1 MTGPQIQPV
10 THLGIDPG
18 LCGEVVALAPGR
30 AQTRLT
36 TLASMK
42 VDESGLVHGG
52 FVFGLAD
59 LAAMLAV
66 NDPNVVL
73 GSASTRFLRPVRIGD
88 VLTAR
93 ATCTAESGRKRVVA
107 VEVLRGDEPVM
118 TGELT
123 CFVLDRHVLADM
135 SVSPERP

>member
-1 MTGPQIQPV
+1 MTGPQTSPR
-10 THLGIDPG
+10 THLRIDAD
-18 LCGEVVALAPGR
+18 LCGEVVVLQPGE
-30 AQTRLT
+30 AEVRLT
-36 TLASMK
+36 TLASMA
-42 VDESGLVHGG
+42 VDEHGLVHGG

-59 LAAMLAV
+59 HAAMLAV

-73 GSASTRFLRPVRIGD
+73 GAANTRFLRPVR
-88 VLTAR
+88 VAERLVAR
-93 ATCTAESGRKRVVA
+93 ATCTETAGRKRIVR

-135 SVSPERP
+135 PGGAEKP